1 MEGSQPSKSSVKK
14 LLLTWGHNT
23 NAIRL
28 GIYKT
33 SFLTLFHLHNH
44 NYDTYETNFSK
55 VFSLNSYKIL
65 NMNLKSLFSIL
76 LVLLL
81 FQIMTTLSSCCK
93 CCGNDFFYID
103 DLVDNYFKNYQL
115 NQKIVF
121 QSVTKIDTLFVKE
134 SILDTFTDCGSSI
147 VSRTIT
153 LKNEFMFGEKPL
165 KIEILG
171 RGDRNN
177 TLLYFSNSIRITDF
191 SSMPKSGK
199 FNNFPNND
207 RVETLETL
215 KVNGLVFQKV
225 QKLRLFD
232 DKSFFFFAPEKGLIM
247 YTNSLDT
254 LTIKN

>member
-1 MEGSQPSKSSVKK
+1 
-14 LLLTWGHNT
+14 LL
-23 NAIRL
+23 
-28 GIYKT
+28 
-33 SFLTLFHLHNH
+33 NH
-44 NYDTYETNFSK
+44 NYDTDETNFSK
-55 VFSLNSYKIL
+55 APSINSCKIF

-76 LVLLL
+76 LGLLL
-81 FQIMTTLSSCCK
+81 FQTMMTLSSCCK

-103 DLVDNYFKNYQL
+103 ELVDNYFKNYSP

-121 QSVTKIDTLFVKE
+121 QSTTKKSDTLFVKE
-134 SILDTFTDCGSSI
+134 SILDTFIDCGSSK

-153 LKNEFMFGEKPL
+153 LKNEFMFGEKFL
-165 KIEILG
+165 KIEISG

-199 FNNFPNND
+199 FINSPNND

-215 KVNGLVFQKV
+215 EVNGLVFQKV

-232 DKSFFFFAPEKGLIM
+232 NKSFFFFAPEKGLVM